1 MTDYTW
7 NSSSSTSWNTAGN
20 WNPSGIPG
28 VDDKA
33 IFNSTSTVNCSMD
46 VPGGTHEVGDVDIQ
60 SGYTGDVSQ
69 AYTLKVQD
77 SGAGDGK
84 LSIAAGSWSTTSVLH
99 AKEIDVKTGG
109 TLNLNGTVN
118 AYIKTNFTVS
128 GTVNSHNSTL
138 QLGTASVGSTTA
150 AIFNDTLGDGTWNIS
165 GTTVNHYAGGGGNTL
180 LHAATF
186 GTNTATWNMTLSTND
201 LRGHQFPTGS
211 TLHYLNMIA
220 SGSSTG
226 GITISERRQEFDMLK
241 IGDALTYKFDDNSA
255 SGKILVVGSGASL
268 SAGTGN
274 DDDSRYCLRVG
285 TGSTLDMSPCDYL
298 GNIHLCVSGA
308 IMRSGSTFKAP
319 KAIFRFQNYS
329 STNAMG
335 GPYGETGGGNYT
347 FEHNEGLIS
356 ITGGGVF
363 SRGGTWAWTSASG
376 SMIKGN
382 LYDFS
387 PNGGSCQLGTNNA
400 HFVENNVYMDRS
412 SNLNKYGVTLPG
424 SGYLYMEGCTD
435 FTVLG
440 NFYQAA
446 NVRTLMTRGSA
457 ATLNVSGTIFIDDS
471 SGTQG
476 IFLRDTTSNSIS
488 TINCGG
494 IVNNCTTTNKGIT
507 ETRT

>member
-1 MTDYTW
+1 MGTVTSNGSGGGTW
-7 NSSSSTSWNTAGN
+7 DGSTGGTWAGGTVPAN
-20 WNPSGIPG
+20 GDDVVIASGDTVTLG
-28 VDDKA
+28 A
-33 IFNSTSTVNCSMD
+33 NTVNCASITIQ
-46 VPGGTHEVGDVDIQ
+46 GTGVLDTSSSNNYSVFIQ
-60 SGYTGDVSQ
+60 
-69 AYTLKVQD
+69 
-77 SGAGDGK
+77 
-84 LSIAAGSWSTTSVLH
+84 
-99 AKEIDVKTGG
+99 
-109 TLNLNGTVN
+109 
-118 AYIKTNFTVS
+118 TNFDITGTFNSNNSTVQLGGVS
-128 GTVNSHNSTL
+128 GTPAN
-138 QLGTASVGSTTA
+138 
-150 AIFNDTLGDGTWNIS
+150 FNDTTGAGTWNLGGS
-165 GTTVNHYAGGGGNTL
+165 TVNHYAGGGGNTL

-186 GTNTATWNMTLSTND
+186 GTNTATWNMTLATND
-201 LRGHQFPTGS
+201 LRTHRFPTGS
-211 TLHYLNMIA
+211 SLHYLNMIA

-226 GITISERRQEFDMLK
+226 GITISEMRQEFDMLK
-241 IGDALTYKFDDNSA
+241 IGDALTYKFDDNSS

-268 SAGTGN
+268 SAGSSVN
-274 DDDSRYCLRVG
+274 DDSRYCLRVG
-285 TGSTLDMSPCDYL
+285 TGSTLDMSPCDHL
-298 GNIHLCVSGA
+298 SNIHICVSGA

-329 STNAMG
+329 NTNAIG
-335 GPYGETGGGNYT
+335 GPYGEAGGGNYT

-376 SMIKGN
+376 SMTKGN

-387 PNGGSCQLGTNNA
+387 PNGGSCQLGANNA
-400 HFVENNVYMDRS
+400 HFCEGSVYMDNS

-446 NVRTLMTRGSA
+446 NVRTLMTRGTA
-457 ATLNVSGTIFIDDS
+457 ATLNVSGTIIIDDS
-471 SGTQG
+471 SGTEG

-494 IVNNCTTTNKGIT
+494 IVNNCTTTNKGIK